1 LASVYGSYIWP
12 KQDGPQYKAG
22 FGATTGLIL
31 AGGAVT
37 LFGEFGLPSYISA
50 LRRISDMRCVLS
62 LARYKYGNPPR
73 IEEIMQRNEEEA
85 KKVRME
91 RQTSE

>member
-1 LASVYGSYIWP
+1 MRRV
-12 KQDGPQYKAG
+12 
-22 FGATTGLIL
+22 
-31 AGGAVT
+31 
-37 LFGEFGLPSYISA
+37 LF
-50 LRRISDMRCVLS
+50 

-85 KKVRME
+85 KRVRME